1 MYNTNNK
8 TFHLKAPVAHKTG
21 RTILP
26 CGIIIAHKLHMQRL
40 SDGLSEEIKA
50 QIH

>member
-8 TFHLKAPVAHKTG
+8 TFHLKAPVAHETG

-26 CGIIIAHKLHMQRL
+26 RSIIIAHKLHMQKL
-40 SDGLSEEIKA
+40 SDGFSEEIKA
-50 QIH
+50 